1 MYPFGIIGV
10 ALRYIPA
17 GAVVELAGFR
27 PSCTSTPTGGYM
39 RETQAGGIEFRITYT
54 MVPNY
59 APFRQK
65 SLGDCTRPLL
75 NQYVSWSM
83 CVCVCV
89 CVCVLVCVCVCA
101 RACACACACACGPV
115 CACAC
120 VCVCVCVC
128 ECVCVFSWPSSRL
141 PSSMYNLVLPL
152 PRFTLLF
159 WLACGSIP
167 RTLSPLRVVWI
178 VTWIPVFRRH
188 RRKRHLQTPSPKEVG
203 EIG

>member
-1 MYPFGIIGV
+1 MGDTNYLP
-10 ALRYIPA
+10 
-17 GAVVELAGFR
+17 GA
-27 PSCTSTPTGGYM
+27 
-39 RETQAGGIEFRITYT
+39 
-54 MVPNY
+54 PNR

-65 SLGDCTRPLL
+65 SPGDCTRPLL

-120 VCVCVCVC
+120 VCVCVC

-141 PSSMYNLVLPL
+141 PSSMYNLVPPL

-188 RRKRHLQTPSPKEVG
+188 RRKRHLQTPKEVG